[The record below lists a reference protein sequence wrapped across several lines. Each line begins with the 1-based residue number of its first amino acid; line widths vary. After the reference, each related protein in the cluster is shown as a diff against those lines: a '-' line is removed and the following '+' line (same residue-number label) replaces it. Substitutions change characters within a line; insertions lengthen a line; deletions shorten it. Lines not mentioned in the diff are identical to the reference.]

1 MRQSHCIRGHE
12 LIGRNVV
19 MLPTGSRACR
29 ACRNIRKAAARRA
42 AAEVKALAA
51 GKPVV
56 TPVAYRTV
64 RDPWAAAIFGG
75 GG

>member
-12 LIGRNVV
+12 LVGRNLV

-42 AAEVKALAA
+42 AKGLPDT
-51 GKPVV
+51 PVV
-56 TPVAYRTV
+56 ERVAYRSV
-64 RDPWAAAIFGG
+64 RDPWAAAIFG
-75 GG
+75 